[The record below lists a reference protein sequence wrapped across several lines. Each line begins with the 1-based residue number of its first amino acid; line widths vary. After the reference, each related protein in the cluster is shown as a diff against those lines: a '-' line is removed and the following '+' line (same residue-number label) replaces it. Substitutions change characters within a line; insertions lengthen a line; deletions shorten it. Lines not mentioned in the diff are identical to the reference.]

1 MKHMI
6 VLALSLSVLGGLSCK
21 AIDGDDDD
29 DDDTAT
35 EALQPQIDGALGKAN
50 RPAPTADARIDRAGR
65 PAITA
70 ALISPFTPDTRQVDL
85 DRYNTSG
92 NANPAFLPIIEKSL
106 GVLDGLDRLC
116 GNQLLAGAD
125 PAQRYRALARAL
137 NDDQLYVQSDR
148 QGVSSVYLG
157 VEAEA
162 VEAVAPGQG
171 SGGGRIPGDDVVA
184 RSYSVLVAGAL
195 SGLDDGVAQDDAV
208 HDIDVFPFLAA
219 PQQ

>member
-1 MKHMI
+1 MKHLI
-6 VLALSLSVLGGLSCK
+6 VLALSLSSLGALSCNGD
-21 AIDGDDDD
+21 ADDDGN
-29 DDDTAT
+29 DTDT
-35 EALQPQIDGALGKAN
+35 EALQPQIEGALGKAN
-50 RPAPTADARIDRAGR
+50 RPSPAPDARIDRAGR

-70 ALISPFTPDTRQVDL
+70 ALISTFTPETRQADV
-85 DRYNTSG
+85 DRYNQSG

-106 GVLDGLDRLC
+106 GVLDGLDRVC

-125 PAQRYRALARAL
+125 PAARYRALARAL
-137 NDDQLYVQSDR
+137 NDDQLYVRSDR
-148 QGVSSVYLG
+148 AGVSSVYLG

-162 VEAVAPGQG
+162 VDAVMPGQG
-171 SGGGRIPGDDVVA
+171 SGGGRIPGDDVIA

-195 SGLDDGVAQDDAV
+195 SGLDDGVEQDDAV

>member
-1 MKHMI
+1 MKHTI
-6 VLALSLSVLGGLSCK
+6 IIALSLAALGALACN
-21 AIDGDDDD
+21 DDAG

-35 EALQPQIDGALGKAN
+35 EALQPQVEGALGKAN
-50 RPAPTADARIDRAGR
+50 RPAPVAEARIDRAGR

-70 ALISPFTPDTRQVDL
+70 ALISPFSPDTRAADV
-85 DRYNTSG
+85 DRYNASG

-106 GVLDGLDRLC
+106 GVLDGLDRRC

-148 QGVSSVYLG
+148 EGASSSYLG

-162 VEAVAPGQG
+162 VGVIASGQG
-171 SGGGRIPGDDVVA
+171 SGGGRVPGDDVIA

-195 SGLDDGVAQDDAV
+195 SGLDDGVLRDDAV

-219 PQQ
+219 SQL

>member
-6 VLALSLSVLGGLSCK
+6 VLALSLSLLGALSCN
-21 AIDGDDDD
+21 GDDEGDD
-29 DDDTAT
+29 ETAT
-35 EALQPQIDGALGKAN
+35 GALQPVDGALGKGN
-50 RPAPTADARIDRAGR
+50 RPLPGPEARRIDRAGR
-65 PAITA
+65 PAVTA
-70 ALISPFTPDTRQVDL
+70 ALISPFSPDTRQADV

-92 NANPAFLPIIEKSL
+92 NADPSFLPIIEKSL
-106 GVLDGLDRLC
+106 GVLDGLDRRC

-137 NDDQLYVQSDR
+137 NDDQLYLRSDR
-148 QGVSSVYLG
+148 AGASSVYLG

-162 VEAVAPGQG
+162 VDAIMPGQG
-171 SGGGRIPGDDVVA
+171 SGGGRTPGDDVIA

-195 SGLDDGVAQDDAV
+195 SGLDDGVARDDAV

-219 PQQ
+219 PQ

>member
-6 VLALSLSVLGGLSCK
+6 VLALSLSALGALSCK
-21 AIDGDDDD
+21 GDDGDDDN
-29 DDDTAT
+29 DTNT
-35 EALQPQIDGALGKAN
+35 EALQLQIEGALGKAN
-50 RPAPTADARIDRAGR
+50 RPSPAARARIDRAGR
-65 PAITA
+65 PAVTA
-70 ALISPFTPDTRQVDL
+70 ALISPFTPDTRQADV

-92 NANPAFLPIIEKSL
+92 NADTSFLPIIEKSL
-106 GVLDGLDRLC
+106 GVLDGLDRRC

-137 NDDQLYVQSDR
+137 NDDQLYLRSDR
-148 QGVSSVYLG
+148 AGASSVYLG

-162 VEAVAPGQG
+162 VDAIMPGQG
-171 SGGGRIPGDDVVA
+171 SGGGRIPGDDVIA

-195 SGLDDGVAQDDAV
+195 SGLDDGVERDDAV

-219 PQQ
+219 PQ